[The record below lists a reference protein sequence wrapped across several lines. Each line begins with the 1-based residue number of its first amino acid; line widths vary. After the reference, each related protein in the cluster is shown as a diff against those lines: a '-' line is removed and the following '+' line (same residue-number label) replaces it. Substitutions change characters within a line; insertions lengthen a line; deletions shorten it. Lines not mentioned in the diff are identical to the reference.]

1 MHWRVKQEDSKS
13 TSVSFVSLTL
23 NSAHFA
29 RIFSQ
34 HLFNISATR
43 HSQSRVHTIDI
54 CQAIAGGAMDFLRKP
69 FGKEE
74 RQQLGNVKG
83 VRIHA
88 CGGPKVLVWGL
99 RSRFRDLKC

>member
-43 HSQSRVHTIDI
+43 HSQGRVHTIDI

-74 RQQLGNVKG
+74 RQQLTP
-83 VRIHA
+83 A
-88 CGGPKVLVWGL
+88 AAPKVLVWGL
-99 RSRFRDLKC
+99 RSRFRDLNC